1 MKIIGIV
8 TRKSKSEENHN
19 IDYLYSNIVKTLYK
33 CGAIPVGI
41 VLDKNYKKTIDICDG
56 VIFQGGSN
64 FQKYD
69 KETLLYCYKNDI
81 PTLGICLGMQLI
93 GCIFGGKL
101 IDVVGHK
108 NTYHDIK
115 ITKDSVLYNI
125 FSNDIIKV
133 NSRHK
138 SVLKNTNLKIT
149 SKSIDGYIE
158 SIEDSN
164 KKFFIGVQ
172 WHPEDINQLELFQK
186 LVDSSY

>member
-1 MKIIGIV
+1 M
-8 TRKSKSEENHN
+8 
-19 IDYLYSNIVKTLYK
+19 
-33 CGAIPVGI
+33 
-41 VLDKNYKKTIDICDG
+41 
-56 VIFQGGSN
+56 
-64 FQKYD
+64 
-69 KETLLYCYKNDI
+69 
-81 PTLGICLGMQLI
+81 
-93 GCIFGGKL
+93 
-101 IDVVGHK
+101 
-108 NTYHDIK
+108 
-115 ITKDSVLYNI
+115 NI

-164 KKFFIGVQ
+164 KKFFIRVQ